1 MGGEPGVPNA
11 FKLVGAE
18 ANAVGPGKR
27 PLSSMSP
34 TIVLREGLPIFS
46 VGAAG
51 GPTIISQTLLA
62 IIYTLDFGMDVESAL
77 AQARFHHQWKP
88 DELKIERK
96 IGNTV
101 LHDLERRGH
110 KLAEVDSLGAAQAV
124 GTSVTGKGF
133 AGASDPRLSG
143 KAMSW

>member
-1 MGGEPGVPNA
+1 
-11 FKLVGAE
+11 LVGAE
-18 ANAVGPGKR
+18 ANAVGPRKR

-34 TIVLREGLPIFS
+34 TIVLKEGKPMLS

-62 IIYTLDFGMDVESAL
+62 IIYTIDFGMDVESAL
-77 AQARFHHQWKP
+77 AQPRFHHQWRP

-96 IGNTV
+96 IGNAV
-101 LHDLERRGH
+101 LRDLERRGH

-124 GTSVTGKGF
+124 GTDRGGKGF
-133 AGASDPRLSG
+133 AGASDPRLNG
-143 KAMSW
+143 KAMGW